1 MKKVFYILS
10 MLLLAASCEIPFQLE
25 QNGQP
30 RIYVQGIAHNGEVFV
45 TKQVAN
51 PVSGKQMED
60 VSMDVRTT
68 LDGDRFSLEIQADG
82 IGTASGSTTV
92 PPVPD
97 LVNVSARTFPIDTL
111 VVTQVTFKLAHEP
124 GEGEYYGICI
134 QRDQQLVYEDGT
146 VKDTTTYATP
156 GYILTLIQSGSFD
169 LEDFM
174 QVNFDGTFMGGP
186 TYQPLTMVTKK
197 QFEGNE
203 YTFYL
208 GSFDAQ
214 LLDTIRGRMPEGDT
228 GAAGGGITSGEVGNQ
243 KEDKEKIEPV
253 ETHTE
258 YTFTFYRLS
267 EEFFLFAK
275 AMFQS
280 NFDFLSNMG
289 LIPANFT
296 WSNVKGGL
304 GLVGAVSS
312 VTMGPYCYDPESEK
326 RPDEEN

>member
-25 QNGQP
+25 QNGKA
-30 RIYVQGIAHNGEVFV
+30 RIYVQGIVHNGDVFV

-51 PVSGKQMED
+51 PVSGRQMAD
-60 VSMDVRTT
+60 VPIDVRTS
-68 LDGDRFSLEIQADG
+68 LDGDRFSLEVTADG
-82 IGTASGSTTV
+82 LETATGSTTV
-92 PPVPD
+92 PPTPD
-97 LVNVSARTFPIDTL
+97 LEAVTARTFPIDTL
-111 VVTQVTFKLAHEP
+111 TVTQVTFKLNHAP
-124 GEGEYYGICI
+124 AEGEYYGIRI
-134 QRDQQLVYEDGT
+134 QRDQHLVFEDGT
-146 VKDTTTYATP
+146 EKDTTSYATP
-156 GYILTLIQSGSFD
+156 GYILTLIESGSFN

-174 QVNFDGTFMGGP
+174 QVSFDGQFMGGP
-186 TYQPLTMVTKK
+186 EYQPLTLVSRK
-197 QFEGNE
+197 QFRENE

-214 LLDTIRGRMPEGDT
+214 LLDAIRGRMPDGDT
-228 GAAGGGITSGEVGNQ
+228 GAAGGDIASGEVGRQ
-243 KEDKEKIEPV
+243 KDKKEEIKPV

-258 YTFTFYRLS
+258 YTFTFCRLS

-275 AMFQS
+275 ALFQS

-304 GLVGAVSS
+304 GVVGAVSS
-312 VTMGPYCYDPESEK
+312 VTLGPYCYDPVPEA
-326 RPDEEN
+326 PGEEN